1 MFDFLKDKNA
11 NKIKRKFSLIEVAC
25 LLIHASKIDQNYTE
39 KEKEIIKKTLSKLD
53 TNSNEIEKIIE
64 EAEKIENDSNQIL
77 DFTKNLKNV
86 EEEIKGIGIKL
97 IKRSIEEAT
106 REYTNKKIKISAQ
119 EYLKKFY
126 TKLGF
131 KYTGKSYLE
140 DGIPHIEM
148 ISI

>member
-1 MFDFLKDKNA
+1 MFDFLKDKTA
-11 NKIKRKFSLIEVAC
+11 DKSKREFSLIEVAC

-86 EEEIKGIGIKL
+86 EEEIKLIIVESLWEIIYSDNESDMYEANLMRRLTGLLYLDPKKVGEIKEKINL
-97 IKRSIEEAT
+97 K
-106 REYTNKKIKISAQ
+106 NK
-119 EYLKKFY
+119 
-126 TKLGF
+126 
-131 KYTGKSYLE
+131 
-140 DGIPHIEM
+140 
-148 ISI
+148 